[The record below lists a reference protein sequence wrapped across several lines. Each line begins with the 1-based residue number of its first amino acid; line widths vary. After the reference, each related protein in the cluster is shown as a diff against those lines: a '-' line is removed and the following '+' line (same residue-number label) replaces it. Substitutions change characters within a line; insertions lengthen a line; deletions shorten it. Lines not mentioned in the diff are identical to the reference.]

1 MKLSFEQSPE
11 YVAWMLAF
19 LKTNASRKL
28 RLLKK
33 QKEVELL
40 VEGESGRRRS
50 GARSWE
56 ENLPQS
62 RNIPQQKPPGFNS
75 AAAAD
80 SIFLK
85 YHISLKY

>member
-1 MKLSFEQSPE
+1 MDACVFENQC
-11 YVAWMLAF
+11 
-19 LKTNASRKL
+19 
-28 RLLKK
+28 K
-33 QKEVELL
+33 QETEITSKQREVELL

-85 YHISLKY
+85 YLISLKY

>member
-1 MKLSFEQSPE
+1 MDACVFENQC
-11 YVAWMLAF
+11 
-19 LKTNASRKL
+19 
-28 RLLKK
+28 K
-33 QKEVELL
+33 QEAEIAENQREVELL

-62 RNIPQQKPPGFNS
+62 RNIPQKPPGFNS

-85 YHISLKY
+85 YYISLKY

>member
-1 MKLSFEQSPE
+1 MDACVFENQC
-11 YVAWMLAF
+11 
-19 LKTNASRKL
+19 
-28 RLLKK
+28 K
-33 QKEVELL
+33 QETEITSKQREVELL

-62 RNIPQQKPPGFNS
+62 RNIPQKPPGFNS

-80 SIFLK
+80 SILQQYYNSIFLK
-85 YHISLKY
+85 